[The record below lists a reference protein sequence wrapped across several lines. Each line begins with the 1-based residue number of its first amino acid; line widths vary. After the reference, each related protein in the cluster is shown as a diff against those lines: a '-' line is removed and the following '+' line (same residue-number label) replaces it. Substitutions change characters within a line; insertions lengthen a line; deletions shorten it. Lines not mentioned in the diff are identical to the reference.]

1 MSNDSVRSLVDN
13 LLANKEAD
21 AMQDFN
27 AAMAAKL
34 TDAFDSRRQEIAST
48 LGQSTEEEEVYVE
61 EENKPAA
68 NTTVQ
73 PQLPPP
79 RKGGMSGVL
88 DTVVDKV
95 FNPNRY

>member
-1 MSNDSVRSLVDN
+1 MSIDSVKSLVDN

-34 TDAFDSRRQEIAST
+34 TDAFDTRRQEIAST
-48 LGQSTEEEEVYVE
+48 LGQSSREEEMSVE
-61 EENKPAA
+61 EENKPAS
-68 NTTVQ
+68 NTAVQ
-73 PQLPPP
+73 SQLQPP
-79 RKGGMSGVL
+79 RKGGLTGMM

-95 FNPNRY
+95 FNPNKY

>member
-21 AMQDFN
+21 AVQDFN

-48 LGQSTEEEEVYVE
+48 LGQSSEEEVYVE
-61 EENKPAA
+61 EENKPAS

-73 PQLPPP
+73 PQLQPP
-79 RKGGMSGVL
+79 RKGGLTGMM

-95 FNPNRY
+95 FNPNKY